1 MKKELTFRILGVM
14 ALLVGLLAFAPTLM
28 NAQTFFKEG
37 TSWKTE
43 RWNMEFDPK
52 IHIQIVSLDGTETID
67 GYASMKMYSEY
78 ENDATSRKLV
88 AYIRTDGDKV
98 FFMNPE
104 TKSKAWYLMYDF
116 GLKAGEGCYV
126 YSCEF
131 TNAEGEPL
139 RSYVMYTGT
148 NTTESGLTAMEVKE
162 YCDETCNEYFGS
174 EKWLKGL
181 ASSRGVLLNSS
192 FALDGM
198 GSSLLLESSNNNTLL
213 YSRNSTQ
220 VTDIEGAELKVTVNG
235 LSVEVSGIKS
245 PCRLTVYSPD
255 GALLQSKMAEAGN
268 TKLTLP
274 KKGIYLLKVGDKERK
289 IALTAE

>member
-1 MKKELTFRILGVM
+1 MDKLKTTM
-14 ALLVGLLAFAPTLM
+14 LVLVFAPTLM
-28 NAQTFFKEG
+28 NAQTFFTVG

-43 RWNMEFDPK
+43 LWNMEPDPK
-52 IHIQIVSLDGTETID
+52 IYIQIVSLDGTETID
-67 GYASMKMYSEY
+67 GYTSMKMYSEY

-88 AYIRTDGDKV
+88 AYIRTNGDKV

-104 TKSKAWYLMYDF
+104 TKTKAWYLMYDF

-126 YSCEF
+126 YSCEC

-148 NTTESGLTAMEVKE
+148 NTTESGLTAMELKE
-162 YCDETCNEYFGS
+162 YYDETCDEYLGS

-181 ASSRGVLLNSS
+181 ASTRGVLLNCS
-192 FALDGM
+192 FGLDGM
-198 GSSLLLESSNNNTLL
+198 GSNLLECSNNNTLL

-220 VTDIEGAELKVTVNG
+220 VTDIKGAELKVTVNG

-245 PCRLTVYSPD
+245 PCSLTVYSSD

-274 KKGIYLLKVGDKERK
+274 QKGIYLLKVGDKERK

>member
-1 MKKELTFRILGVM
+1 MDKLKTTM
-14 ALLVGLLAFAPTLM
+14 LVLAFAPTLM

-43 RWNMEFDPK
+43 LWNMEPDPK
-52 IHIQIVSLDGTETID
+52 IYIQIVSLDGTETID
-67 GYASMKMYSEY
+67 GYTSMKMYSEY

-88 AYIRTDGDKV
+88 AYIRTNGDKV

-104 TKSKAWYLMYDF
+104 TKTKAWYLMYDF

-126 YSCEF
+126 YSCEC

-148 NTTESGLTAMEVKE
+148 NTTESGLTAMELKE
-162 YCDETCNEYFGS
+162 Y
-174 EKWLKGL
+174 
-181 ASSRGVLLNSS
+181 
-192 FALDGM
+192 
-198 GSSLLLESSNNNTLL
+198 LL
-213 YSRNSTQ
+213 YSINSTQ
-220 VTDIEGAELKVTVNG
+220 VTDIKGAELKVTVNG

-245 PCRLTVYSPD
+245 PCSLTVYSSD

-274 KKGIYLLKVGDKERK
+274 QKGIYLLKVGDKERK

>member
-1 MKKELTFRILGVM
+1 MKKELKFRTLEVI

-43 RWNMEFDPK
+43 RWNSEFDPK

-162 YCDETCNEYFGS
+162 YYDETCDEYLGS

-181 ASSRGVLLNSS
+181 ASTRGVLLNSS
-192 FALDGM
+192 FALDGI
-198 GSSLLLESSNNNTLL
+198 GSSLLECSNNNTLL

-245 PCRLTVYSPD
+245 PCSLTVYSPD

-274 KKGIYLLKVGDKERK
+274 KKGIYLLKVSDKERK

>member
-1 MKKELTFRILGVM
+1 MDKLKTTM
-14 ALLVGLLAFAPTLM
+14 LVLAFAPALM

-43 RWNMEFDPK
+43 RWNSEFDPK

-67 GYASMKMYSEY
+67 GYTSMKMYSEY

-148 NTTESGLTAMEVKE
+148 NTTENGLTAMELKE
-162 YCDETCNEYFGS
+162 YYDET
-174 EKWLKGL
+174 
-181 ASSRGVLLNSS
+181 
-192 FALDGM
+192 
-198 GSSLLLESSNNNTLL
+198 
-213 YSRNSTQ
+213 
-220 VTDIEGAELKVTVNG
+220 
-235 LSVEVSGIKS
+235 
-245 PCRLTVYSPD
+245 
-255 GALLQSKMAEAGN
+255 
-268 TKLTLP
+268 
-274 KKGIYLLKVGDKERK
+274 
-289 IALTAE
+289 

>member
-1 MKKELTFRILGVM
+1 
-14 ALLVGLLAFAPTLM
+14 M

-43 RWNMEFDPK
+43 RWNSEFDPK

-162 YCDETCNEYFGS
+162 YWDETCDEYLGS

-181 ASSRGVLLNSS
+181 ASTRGVLLNSL
-192 FALDGM
+192 FGLDGI
-198 GSSLLLESSNNNTLL
+198 GSSLLECSNNNTLL

-245 PCRLTVYSPD
+245 PCSLTVYSPD

>member
-1 MKKELTFRILGVM
+1 MDKLKTTM
-14 ALLVGLLAFAPTLM
+14 LVLAFAPTLM
-28 NAQTFFKEG
+28 NAQTFFTVG

-43 RWNMEFDPK
+43 LWNMEPDPK
-52 IHIQIVSLDGTETID
+52 IYIQIVSLDGTETID
-67 GYASMKMYSEY
+67 GYTSMKMYSEY

-88 AYIRTDGDKV
+88 AYIRTNGDKV

-104 TKSKAWYLMYDF
+104 TKTKAWYLMYDF

-126 YSCEF
+126 YSCEVM
-131 TNAEGEPL
+131 NAEGEPR

-148 NTTESGLTAMEVKE
+148 NTTESGLTAMELKE
-162 YCDETCNEYFGS
+162 YYDETCDEYLGS

-181 ASSRGVLLNSS
+181 ASTRGVLLNCS
-192 FALDGM
+192 FGLDGM
-198 GSSLLLESSNNNTLL
+198 GSNLLECSNNNTLL

-220 VTDIEGAELKVTVNG
+220 VTDIKGAELKVTVNG

-245 PCRLTVYSPD
+245 PCRLTVYSSD

-274 KKGIYLLKVGDKERK
+274 QKGIYLLKVGDKERK